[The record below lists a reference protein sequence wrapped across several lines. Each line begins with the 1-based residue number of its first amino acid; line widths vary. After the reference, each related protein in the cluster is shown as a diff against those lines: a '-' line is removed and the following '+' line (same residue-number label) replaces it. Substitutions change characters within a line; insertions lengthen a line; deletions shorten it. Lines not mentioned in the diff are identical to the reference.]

1 MIKKLISLALVGLM
15 SISMLTGCSVN
26 DLGYLKYSKEVSNIT
41 QFNFENNTHV
51 EVSEE
56 AADKAYNVD
65 IDLTGEAN
73 LEDLKSMYV
82 SFDLSFEINELK
94 IDKPINFKI
103 VDNNLYVSK
112 SSLLEVVA
120 LEEVLNGTNETEKV
134 FQELYNNDLKDVE
147 YILLTNLGEIYND
160 VTYQEMNDN
169 AFTYLTS
176 AFKGFDTNLV
186 TKTTKGYSIELN
198 SENVLEFIKNL
209 FVYLSDNK
217 ALVYDETIKYVE
229 EFYSDVEIEGM
240 TEEDKQEMFTELRDG
255 RQDFYDFIDEAV
267 MVLNSGE
274 LDSYFDL
281 VKGSKIKEEVYK
293 DGNTYNEISEA
304 VVVVEDVNM
313 GSFISNTKIT
323 PDTVEKVALTGN
335 VITMEELE
343 TLYDKTENR
352 INPIQ
357 KMDLEWYPED
367 TEAMVTST
375 RLEGNTD
382 FDFQSYLIM
391 EGRIYLPLRYICE
404 SFGEEVAWDD
414 ATKTAYII
422 RGEEKINMTG
432 IIVDSKTMIKVRDF
446 EKLGYTVSYQ
456 QVDDLSTATIEK

>member
-1 MIKKLISLALVGLM
+1 MHLE
-15 SISMLTGCSVN
+15 CN
-26 DLGYLKYSKEVSNIT
+26 KE
-41 QFNFENNTHV
+41 
-51 EVSEE
+51 
-56 AADKAYNVD
+56 K
-65 IDLTGEAN
+65 
-73 LEDLKSMYV
+73 
-82 SFDLSFEINELK
+82 
-94 IDKPINFKI
+94 
-103 VDNNLYVSK
+103 
-112 SSLLEVVA
+112 
-120 LEEVLNGTNETEKV
+120 
-134 FQELYNNDLKDVE
+134 
-147 YILLTNLGEIYND
+147 
-160 VTYQEMNDN
+160 
-169 AFTYLTS
+169 
-176 AFKGFDTNLV
+176 
-186 TKTTKGYSIELN
+186 
-198 SENVLEFIKNL
+198 
-209 FVYLSDNK
+209 
-217 ALVYDETIKYVE
+217 
-229 EFYSDVEIEGM
+229 
-240 TEEDKQEMFTELRDG
+240 EDKQEMFTELRDG

-343 TLYDKTENR
+343 TLFNKTENR

-446 EKLGYTVSYQ
+446 EKLGYKVGYQ